1 MRAATSP
8 VELDLDDIS
17 AEGNIRH
24 FWRGDEAAKQL
35 VASVR
40 SVGVIEPVIVVPIR
54 RPNGH
59 AYRLIAGFRRYTA
72 ACEAGLSRIPAVV
85 RTGLTDAQVLEI
97 QLVENLQRLDMNP
110 IEEAKA
116 VRDYIAKT
124 GLDQE
129 SAARRIGRSGAWV
142 SLRLGL
148 LSLPEEIQ
156 ERISDGRLSATHG
169 NALVPYASRPKEI
182 LARCAE
188 LAQQQALPVWKTS
201 VLRLM
206 GEIPRILRPPNREK
220 CPCTCSCC
228 AGHDHVRS
236 CVGEVCLARD

>member
-1 MRAATSP
+1 MRAATAP
-8 VELDLDDIS
+8 AEIPLDAIS

-24 FWRGDEAAKQL
+24 FWRGDDAAKQL
-35 VASVR
+35 VASIR

-72 ACEAGLSRIPAVV
+72 ACEAGLDRIPAVV
-85 RTGLTDAQVLEI
+85 RSGLTDTQVLEI

-116 VRDYIAKT
+116 VREYMAKT
-124 GLDQE
+124 GLGQE
-129 SAARRIGRSGAWV
+129 AAGGRIGRSGPWV

-156 ERISDGRLSATHG
+156 ERLSDGRLSAGHG
-169 NALVPYASRPKEI
+169 NVLVPHAGRSKEV
-182 LARCAE
+182 LLRCAE
-188 LAQQQALPVWKTS
+188 LASQQTFSKWRAS
-201 VLRLM
+201 VGRILDA
-206 GEIPRILRPPNREK
+206 IPRIRPPNRAK

-228 AGHDHVRS
+228 VGHDHTRS
-236 CVGEVCLARD
+236 CTGEVCLVRV

>member
-8 VELDLDDIS
+8 AEIPLDDIL

-24 FWRGDEAAKQL
+24 FWRGDDAAKQL

-85 RTGLTDAQVLEI
+85 RRGLTDAQVLEI

-124 GLDQE
+124 GLGQE
-129 SAARRIGRSGAWV
+129 AAGKRIGRSGAWV

-156 ERISDGRLSATHG
+156 ERISDGRLSAAHG
-169 NALVPYASRPKEI
+169 NALVPYSGRPKE
-182 LARCAE
+182 LLLRCLEVAGT
-188 LAQQQALPVWKTS
+188 QALGTWKTS
-201 VLRLM
+201 VLRIM
-206 GEIPRILRPPNREK
+206 GEIPQMRPPNREK

-228 AGHDHVRS
+228 VGHAHARS
-236 CVGEVCLARD
+236 CVGEVCLVRA

>member
-1 MRAATSP
+1 MIAKSP
-8 VELDLDDIS
+8 AEIPLDDIL

-35 VASVR
+35 VTSVR

-72 ACEAGLSRIPAVV
+72 ACEAGLSSIPAVV
-85 RTGLTDAQVLEI
+85 RKGLTDVQVLEV

-116 VRDYIAKT
+116 VRDYLAKT
-124 GLDQE
+124 GLGQE
-129 SAARRIGRSGAWV
+129 AAGKRIGRSGAWV

-156 ERISDGRLSATHG
+156 ERISDGRLSAAHG
-169 NALVPYASRPKEI
+169 NALIPYSGRPKEF
-182 LARCAE
+182 LLRCVE
-188 LAQQQALPVWKTS
+188 LAGMQSLGTWKTS
-201 VLRLM
+201 VQRLM
-206 GEIPRILRPPNREK
+206 GEIPHLRPPNRAK

-228 AGHDHVRS
+228 VGHAHSRS
-236 CVGEVCLARD
+236 CVGEVCLVRS